1 MYNQNSSDR
10 NWSGRLENVLNDY
23 DALNLFKQWMG
34 VDEDSSEHPIR
45 LHFAIIAYKEVVD
58 RNDPRSVQLAEDIYN
73 KFLKQKVGLCEF
85 IDESVR
91 EAIGRKVRQLVYDPQ
106 SGIPRDASTVFD
118 MCLQQV
124 DTFLR
129 IQHDLFIRSSMCQCY
144 ATIRK

>member
-1 MYNQNSSDR
+1 MRFWLHSTKFQ
-10 NWSGRLENVLNDY
+10 
-23 DALNLFKQWMG
+23 LFKQWMG

-45 LHFAIIAYKEVVD
+45 LHFAIIAYKEVVEK
-58 RNDPRSVQLAEDIYN
+58 NDPRSVQLAEDIYN

-106 SGIPRDASTVFD
+106 SGVPRDASTVFD

-124 DTFLR
+124 CS
-129 IQHDLFIRSSMCQCY
+129 INI
-144 ATIRK
+144 